1 MYRVPSSQHINVI
14 IDGDFV
20 MTMTDTEIDDG
31 VDAGDGDGEGAG
43 TRSAIDAPGESEEVT
58 PASRPHGGIRKAT
71 RAARATKG
79 AKAKGGKAK
88 SPKVAKATKAMPRP
102 TLSTPISPAPSH
114 LALYSAAQVAR
125 LVGDPTRLRIL
136 CELDGGEKDVGM
148 IVRAVQ
154 MGQPAVSHHLT
165 LLKLSGL
172 VTPTR
177 AGKHNIYT
185 LTPSGKMAWE
195 FAKELIERS
204 VS

>member
-1 MYRVPSSQHINVI
+1 
-14 IDGDFV
+14 

-31 VDAGDGDGEGAG
+31 VDTGSEANEEDGTEA
-43 TRSAIDAPGESEEVT
+43 RSAIDAPEESEGMT
-58 PASRPHGGIRKAT
+58 PAPNPRGRTRK
-71 RAARATKG
+71 AARAAKPPKV

-88 SPKVAKATKAMPRP
+88 PSKVAKATPRVTKAIPRP

-136 CELDGGEKDVGM
+136 FELEGGEKDVGM
-148 IVRAVQ
+148 IVQAVQ

-177 AGKHNIYT
+177 AGKHNIYA